1 MRKTQNLLASF
12 QKIRV
17 KASLFVLLLLVSTT
31 LIFYLTTVRIVNNRV
46 LNELIKRAESL
57 SRSIASTAGYSLLSQ
72 DLLGLDNI
80 VFRIKSSNPD
90 IESIALVNTDSRI
103 IVHSDIQKSGESF
116 SPAEGIVFKQEPD
129 ATVIIEAT
137 GTSGSFFQVSSPIR
151 FMNRRLGAV
160 IVDIN
165 KSVLITAQQ
174 EAREKIAFAFAA
186 ILLIGVASSLLV
198 SSFLT
203 RPIQELSVGVAELKE
218 GKRRRPLRIYSR
230 DELGRLTQSFNEMT
244 ALITAQQ
251 DKLGKYAQDLEDA
264 YISTVRVLA
273 AAIDARDTYTLGHS
287 TRVAQ
292 LSVEMGKEI
301 GLRSAELEDLEIAC
315 LFHDVGKIKIPDAI
329 LLKKGKLDT
338 LEHREMTRHTEYGAE
353 ILSKAPSLLKYI
365 PAVRHHHEWYDGTGY
380 PDGISRDKIP
390 LAAAI
395 ISLADAYDAMTSDRP
410 YREALTEEEARQ
422 KIMELAGRQFH
433 PDLVKIFLRT
443 VDKKLT
449 EIKGWDQ
456 GGT

>member
-1 MRKTQNLLASF
+1 MTKKIFLASF
-12 QKIRV
+12 HKIRV
-17 KASLFVLLLLVSTT
+17 KVSLLVLLLLVSTT
-31 LIFYLTTVRIVNNRV
+31 LIFYLITVRIVNNRV
-46 LNELIKRAESL
+46 LDELIKRAESL
-57 SRSIASTAGYSLLSQ
+57 SRSMASTAGYSLLSQ

-80 VFRIKSSNPD
+80 VFRIKGSNPD
-90 IESIALVNTDSRI
+90 IESVALINTESQI
-103 IVHSDIQKSGESF
+103 IVHSDIKKSGESF

-129 ATVIIEAT
+129 GTEIKEIS
-137 GTSGSFFQVSSPIR
+137 GTSGTFFQVSSPIR
-151 FMNRRLGAV
+151 FMDKHLGAV
-160 IVDIN
+160 IVDLN
-165 KSVLITAQQ
+165 KSVLITAQE
-174 EAREKIAFAFAA
+174 EARQKIAFAFAA
-186 ILLIGVASSLLV
+186 ILLLGIASSLV
-198 SSFLT
+198 ISSFLT
-203 RPIQELSVGVAELKE
+203 KPIQELSIGVAELKE

-251 DKLGKYAQDLEDA
+251 DKLSTYAQDLEDA
-264 YISTVRVLA
+264 YVSTVRVLA

-301 GLRSAELEDLEIAC
+301 GLTSVELEDLEIAC

-338 LEHREMTRHTEYGAE
+338 LEHREMTRHTEYGTE

-380 PDGISRDKIP
+380 PDGISGDKIP
-390 LAAAI
+390 LTAAI
-395 ISLADAYDAMTSDRP
+395 ISLADVYDAMTSDRP
-410 YREALTEEEARQ
+410 YREALTEEEACR
-422 KIMELAGRQFH
+422 KIKELAGRQFS

-443 VDKKLT
+443 VEKKLA
-449 EIKGWDQ
+449 EIKDRGR
-456 GGT
+456 GGM

>member
-1 MRKTQNLLASF
+1 MTKKIFLASF
-12 QKIRV
+12 HKIRV
-17 KASLFVLLLLVSTT
+17 KVSLLVLLLLVSTT
-31 LIFYLTTVRIVNNRV
+31 LIFYLITVRIVNNRV
-46 LNELIKRAESL
+46 LDELIKRAESL
-57 SRSIASTAGYSLLSQ
+57 SRSMASTAGYSLLSQ

-90 IESIALVNTDSRI
+90 IESVALINTESQI
-103 IVHSDIQKSGESF
+103 IVHSDIKKSGESF

-129 ATVIIEAT
+129 GTEIKEIS
-137 GTSGSFFQVSSPIR
+137 GTSGTFFQVSSPIR
-151 FMNRRLGAV
+151 FMDKHLGAV
-160 IVDIN
+160 IVDLN
-165 KSVLITAQQ
+165 KSVLITAQE
-174 EAREKIAFAFAA
+174 EARQKIAFAFAA
-186 ILLIGVASSLLV
+186 ILLLGIASSLV
-198 SSFLT
+198 ISSFLT
-203 RPIQELSVGVAELKE
+203 KPIQELSIGVAEIKE

-251 DKLGKYAQDLEDA
+251 DKLSTYAQDLEDA
-264 YISTVRVLA
+264 YVSTVRVLA

-301 GLRSAELEDLEIAC
+301 GLTNAELEDLEIAC

-338 LEHREMTRHTEYGAE
+338 LEHREMTRHTEYGTE

-380 PDGISRDKIP
+380 PDGISGDKIP

-395 ISLADAYDAMTSDRP
+395 ISLADVYDAMTSDRP
-410 YREALTEEEARQ
+410 YREALTEEEACR
-422 KIMELAGRQFH
+422 KIKELAGRQFS

-443 VDKKLT
+443 VEKKLA
-449 EIKGWDQ
+449 EIKDRGR
-456 GGT
+456 GGM

>member
-1 MRKTQNLLASF
+1 MTKKILLASF

-17 KASLFVLLLLVSTT
+17 KVSLFVLLLLVSTT
-31 LIFYLTTVRIVNNRV
+31 LIFYLITVRIVNNRV
-46 LNELIKRAESL
+46 LDELIKRAESL

-72 DLLGLDNI
+72 DLLGLDNV

-90 IESIALVNTDSRI
+90 IESIALVNTESRI

-116 SPAEGIVFKQEPD
+116 SPAEGILFKQELD
-129 ATVIIEAT
+129 GTVIIEAT
-137 GTSGSFFQVSSPIR
+137 GTSGSYFQVSSPIR
-151 FMNRRLGAV
+151 FMNKRLGAV
-160 IVDIN
+160 IVDVN

-186 ILLIGVASSLLV
+186 TLLLGVVSSLIV

-203 RPIQELSVGVAELKE
+203 RPIQELSAGVADLKE
-218 GKRRRPLRIYSR
+218 GKRRRPLRVYSR

-244 ALITAQQ
+244 VLITAQQ

-264 YISTVRVLA
+264 YISTVKVLA

-292 LSVEMGKEI
+292 HSVEMGKEI
-301 GLRSAELEDLEIAC
+301 GLQSAELEDLEIAC

-338 LEHREMTRHTEYGAE
+338 LEYREMSRHTEYGAE

-380 PDGISRDKIP
+380 PDGISGDKIP

-395 ISLADAYDAMTSDRP
+395 ISLADVYDAMTSDRP
-410 YREALTEEEARQ
+410 YREALTEEEACQ

-433 PDLVKIFLRT
+433 PDLVKIFIRT
-443 VDKKLT
+443 MEKKLS
-449 EIKGWDQ
+449 EIKDWDQ